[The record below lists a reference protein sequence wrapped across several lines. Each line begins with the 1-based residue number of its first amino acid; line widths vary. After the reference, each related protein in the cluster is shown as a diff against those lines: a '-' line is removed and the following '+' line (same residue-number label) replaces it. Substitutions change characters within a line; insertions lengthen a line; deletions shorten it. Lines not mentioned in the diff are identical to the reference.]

1 MALKLPE
8 FEVQL
13 LTASVTL
20 ARLLSLI
27 CKMVVVSLALNEI
40 TLYKY
45 LLKCLAHSKCTKM
58 VAALL
63 SPSTFM
69 STAHQQGQGLMHLSP
84 LPLSHTQHKAEPTGL
99 WKC

>member
-8 FEVQL
+8 LEFQL
-13 LTASVTL
+13 FTASVTL
-20 ARLLSLI
+20 ATLLSLI
-27 CKMVVVSLALNEI
+27 CKMDVVSLAFNEI

-45 LLKCLAHSKCTKM
+45 LLNCLAHGKCIKM

-63 SPSTFM
+63 SPFTFM
-69 STAHQQGQGLMHLSP
+69 STAHQQGQGLTHFSP
-84 LPLSHTQHKAEPTGL
+84 QPLSHTQHKVEPTGL